1 MELHFGG
8 GGVRAS
14 GRIGTRPW
22 PDVFL
27 TFAHHTRGLIY
38 SEAPGVALA
47 CFRTVPP
54 MSSTHSLSKVD

>member
-47 CFRTVPP
+47 Y
-54 MSSTHSLSKVD
+54 SIDLAE